1 MNVSCRRETV
11 KYPLITMI
19 SLSSLAG
26 CAGSPE
32 IDDSWMNQTGMVA
45 CKYAALTM
53 SPPITRHEDRAY
65 GEGTVQARQQARDG
79 AVDCVKQLEN

>member
-19 SLSSLAG
+19 TLSSLAG

-45 CKYAALTM
+45 CKYA
-53 SPPITRHEDRAY
+53 DRAY

-79 AVDCVKQLEN
+79 AVDCVKQLEK